1 METLVAVGG
10 IVIGLAIVIA
20 IIASRYKVA
29 KPTEAFI
36 LTGRNRKSTVNAEGK
51 AVQDL
56 SGQKVVIGG
65 GTIVLP
71 FLQNLHRISLES
83 QTINVKVLGV
93 PAKDGILLDVDGV
106 AVIKVDGNEEA
117 VRAAAQRFGGSTE
130 HIKTQADDVLG
141 GTLRAIIG
149 TLTVQQIIGDRKS
162 FAEAVVNSVTDVLQ
176 GQGLILDTFQIQRVE
191 DREDYLINLGKPQ
204 AARVKAQASIAES
217 ESLLASKQK
226 QLSVQEEIS
235 NSERQLALRQAEI
248 KAETD
253 KAQAVAASAQPLE
266 VAAQQQ
272 VILRERELVE
282 AATAKVTERQLEVSV
297 RRPAEAKRYEVE
309 QEAEGKKTSQILAA
323 EAARRAAIEKAE
335 ADAEMARLRG
345 QGELSLAKAKAE
357 SDKAEAQGRLS
368 LAEAEAEAIRLKGMA
383 EADSIRAQGLAEA
396 EAMQKRAEA
405 FEEYGQAAIA
415 DSMMKVLPEIAREL
429 AAPMSNIKDMTVIS
443 TDGSN
448 KLLNNSVEG
457 FASLG
462 KMVEGATGLSLNDLI
477 TNITSGKASKKPGN
491 DVIDGTVV

>member
-10 IVIGLAIVIA
+10 IIIGLALVISV
-20 IIASRYKVA
+20 IASRYKVA

-36 LTGRNRKSTVNAEGK
+36 LTGRNRKTTVNDEGRS
-51 AVQDL
+51 VQDL

-117 VRAAAQRFGGSTE
+117 VRAAAQRFGGSIDQ
-130 HIKTQADDVLG
+130 IKSQADEVLG

-176 GQGLILDTFQIQRVE
+176 GQGLVLDTFQIQRVE
-191 DREDYLINLGKPQ
+191 DREDYLLNLGRPQ
-204 AARVKAQASIAES
+204 AARIKAQASIAES
-217 ESLLASKQK
+217 ESLLESKQK
-226 QLSVQEEIS
+226 QIKVEEEIA

-253 KAQAVAASAQPLE
+253 KAQAVASSAQPLE

-272 VILRERELVE
+272 VILRQRELVE
-282 AATAKVTERQLEVSV
+282 AAKAKVTEQELEVSI
-297 RRPAEAKRYEVE
+297 RRPAEAKRYEIE
-309 QEAEGKKTSQILAA
+309 QNAEAQKTSNILAA
-323 EAARRAAIEKAE
+323 EASRRAEIEKAE
-335 ADAEMARLRG
+335 AEAEKSRLKG
-345 QGELSLAKAKAE
+345 QGDLALATAKAE
-357 SDKAEAQGRLS
+357 SDKVQATGRIA
-368 LAEAEAEAIRLKGMA
+368 LANAEAEAIRLNGNA
-383 EADSIRAQGLAEA
+383 EAEAIRAKGLAEA
-396 EAMQKRAEA
+396 EAMEKRAEA
-405 FEEYGQAAIA
+405 FESYGQAAIA
-415 DSMMKVLPEIAREL
+415 DTMMKVLPEIAREL
-429 AAPMSNIKDMTVIS
+429 AAPLSNIKDMTVIS

-448 KLLNNSVEG
+448 KILNNSVEG

-462 KMVEGATGLSLNDLI
+462 KMVESATGLSLNDMIANL
-477 TNITSGKASKKPGN
+477 TSGKG
-491 DVIDGTVV
+491 DGSAPISGKIVE

>member
-10 IVIGLAIVIA
+10 IVIGLALVIA
-20 IIASRYKVA
+20 VIASRYKVA

-36 LTGRNRKSTVNAEGK
+36 LTGRNRKTTINDAGRS
-51 AVQDL
+51 VQDL

-83 QTINVKVLGV
+83 QTIAVKVLGV

-117 VRAAAQRFGGSTE
+117 VRAAAQRFGGSTDQ
-130 HIKTQADDVLG
+130 IKSQADEVLG

-176 GQGLILDTFQIQRVE
+176 GQGLVLDTFQIQRVE
-191 DREDYLINLGKPQ
+191 DREDYLTNLGRPQ
-204 AARVKAQASIAES
+204 AARIKAQASIAES
-217 ESLLASKQK
+217 ESLLESKQK
-226 QLSVQEEIS
+226 QISVEEEIA

-253 KAQAVAASAQPLE
+253 KAQAIASSAQPLE

-272 VILRERELVE
+272 VILRQRELVE
-282 AATAKVTERQLEVSV
+282 AAKAKVTEQELEVSI
-297 RRPAEAKRYEVE
+297 RRPAEAKRYEIE
-309 QEAEGKKTSQILAA
+309 QNAEARKTSDILAA
-323 EAARRAAIEKAE
+323 EASRRAQIEKAE
-335 ADAEMARLRG
+335 ADAEMDRLKG
-345 QGELSLAKAKAE
+345 QGELARATAKAE
-357 SDKAEAQGRLS
+357 SDKAAATGRLA
-368 LAEAEAEAIRLKGMA
+368 LANADAEAIRLSGMA
-383 EADSIRAQGLAEA
+383 EADSIRAKGLAEA
-396 EAMQKRAEA
+396 EAMEKKAEA
-405 FEEYGQAAIA
+405 FEAYGQAAIA
-415 DSMMKVLPEIAREL
+415 DTMMKILPDIAREL

-462 KMVEGATGLSLNDLI
+462 KMVESATGLSLNDMIAGL
-477 TNITSGKASKKPGN
+477 TSGKKNESVIPGKI
-491 DVIDGTVV
+491 VE

>member
-10 IVIGLAIVIA
+10 IIIGLALVISV
-20 IIASRYKVA
+20 IASRYKVA

-36 LTGRNRKSTVNAEGK
+36 LTGRNRKTTVNDEGRS
-51 AVQDL
+51 VQDL

-117 VRAAAQRFGGSTE
+117 VRAAAQRFGGSIDQ
-130 HIKTQADDVLG
+130 IKSQADEVLG

-176 GQGLILDTFQIQRVE
+176 GQGLVLDTFQIQRVE
-191 DREDYLINLGKPQ
+191 DREDYLVNLGRPQ

-217 ESLLASKQK
+217 ESLLESKQK
-226 QLSVQEEIS
+226 QIKVEEEIA

-253 KAQAVAASAQPLE
+253 KAQAVASSAQPLE

-272 VILRERELVE
+272 VILRQRELVE
-282 AATAKVTERQLEVSV
+282 AAKAKVTEQELEVSV
-297 RRPAEAKRYEVE
+297 RRPAEAKRYEIE
-309 QEAEGKKTSQILAA
+309 QGAEAQKTSNILAA
-323 EAARRAAIEKAE
+323 EASRRAEIEKAQAE
-335 ADAEMARLRG
+335 AEKSRLKG
-345 QGELSLAKAKAE
+345 QGDLALATAKAE
-357 SDKAEAQGRLS
+357 SDKVQATGKIA
-368 LAEAEAEAIRLKGMA
+368 LANAEAEAIRLNGNA
-383 EADSIRAQGLAEA
+383 EAEAIRAKGLAEA
-396 EAMQKRAEA
+396 EAMEKRAQA
-405 FEEYGQAAIA
+405 FESYGQAAIA
-415 DSMMKVLPEIAREL
+415 DTMMKILPEVAREL
-429 AAPMSNIKDMTVIS
+429 AAPLSNIKDMTVIS

-448 KLLNNSVEG
+448 KILNNSVEG
-457 FASLG
+457 YASLS
-462 KMVEGATGLSLNDLI
+462 KMVESATGLSMNDMIANL
-477 TNITSGKASKKPGN
+477 TSGKKDDSAPISGKI
-491 DVIDGTVV
+491 V